1 MDSEET
7 QQQVAVST
15 RAEREKHLPIIA
27 YQGGFELLDAKWD
40 LNNGRT
46 VKFRLMEEPDKP
58 ILMHPFATFIRR
70 RGGRVGTR
78 FQMVMTVIGKDEP
91 MFNGELMLMSGGQPL
106 GQGFWVSFWIDDEAD
121 HHPFAG
127 YRGRK
132 GDTPGDMYSAAFV
145 ELDDDDSAIDQD
157 KRALVEDAHARASQK
172 LSQYCYML
180 CNNEMFIL
188 YLEEREPVNEEAQTI
203 KWWAKENRVA
213 RWVRWRCN
221 IESRAELD
229 TNKEAARIFHEQ
241 IREPYADWRSV
252 HE

>member
-1 MDSEET
+1 MVSQNPQQIEPRKET
-7 QQQVAVST
+7 
-15 RAEREKHLPIIA
+15 LPIIA
-27 YQGGFELLDAKWD
+27 YKGGFELLDAKWD
-40 LNNGRT
+40 LSSGRT
-46 VKFRLMEEPDKP
+46 VKFRLMEEPRRP
-58 ILMHPFATFIRR
+58 LLMHPFAQFVRR

-78 FQMVMTVIGKDEP
+78 FLMVMTVIGKDEP

-106 GQGFWVSFWIDDEAD
+106 AQGFWVSFWLDDETD

-132 GDTPGDMYSAAFV
+132 GDRPGDMFSAAFV

-157 KRALVEDAHARASQK
+157 KRTRVEDAHARAGQK
-172 LSQYCYML
+172 LSQYCYLL

-188 YLEEREPVNEEAQTI
+188 YLEERALVNNKARSI
-203 KWWAKENRVA
+203 HWWAKNNRVA

-221 IESRAELD
+221 IESRSDLD
-229 TNKEAARIFHEQ
+229 NNPEAAKIFHEQ

-252 HE
+252 NE

>member
-7 QQQVAVST
+7 QQQVVVST

-27 YQGGFELLDAKWD
+27 YKGGFELLDAKWD
-40 LNNGRT
+40 LLSGRT
-46 VKFRLMEEPDKP
+46 VKFRLMEEPAKP
-58 ILMHPFATFIRR
+58 MLIHPFVSFTRR

-78 FQMVMTVIGKDEP
+78 FHMAMTVIGKDEP
-91 MFNGELMLMSGGQPL
+91 MFNGEVMLMSGGQPL

-145 ELDDDDSAIDQD
+145 ELDDDDSAIDQR

-172 LSQYCYML
+172 LSQYCYLL

-203 KWWAKENRVA
+203 KWWAIEDRVA

-221 IESRAELD
+221 IGSRGDLD

-252 HE
+252 NE